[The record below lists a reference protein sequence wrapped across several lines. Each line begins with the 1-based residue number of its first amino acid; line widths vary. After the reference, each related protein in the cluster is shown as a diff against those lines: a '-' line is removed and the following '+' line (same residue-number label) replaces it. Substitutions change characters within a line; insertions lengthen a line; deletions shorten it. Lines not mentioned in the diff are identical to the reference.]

1 MKTFVNLNIGTK
13 LAVLPLIGVIAIAIV
28 GVIGGRAI
36 VSLSNGLEFAV
47 SEAYP
52 EVRDIGNIDRNV
64 TKVHQTVSYTH
75 LTLPTK
81 RIV

>member
-52 EVRDIGNIDRNV
+52 EVRNIGNIERNV
-64 TKVHQTVSYTH
+64 TKVHQPVYR
-75 LTLPTK
+75 LL
-81 RIV
+81 